1 MRLFIF
7 YFILFFSCILKTVAQ
22 NTLPFKPLF
31 MIGGSGGVSFPLTK
45 FRIGQETD
53 YLCGYKDLFIYGRPI
68 EISHVLFKNYGI
80 AASIE
85 YDHVDGN
92 SLRTDNFKNKIQ
104 QQYQDNFYILEMDS
118 KGESEGTEVMKGQL
132 GIFYTMDKPNFF
144 IRPQISIGVLSLDA
158 KRYDIFLKEKNTNQV
173 FSLRYDY
180 LNSRIDYF
188 TTDLSVRFGYK
199 LSHRFAICL
208 DASLSHFKMNLTF
221 QKDYQN
227 LYTQELTSEQFNYY
241 KNILAASTGIGFT
254 YLVSKRTTKQ
264 KTTIN

>member
-1 MRLFIF
+1 
-7 YFILFFSCILKTVAQ
+7 
-22 NTLPFKPLF
+22 
-31 MIGGSGGVSFPLTK
+31 MIGGSGGVTLPLTK

-53 YLCGYKDLFIYGRPI
+53 YLSGYKDLFIYGRPI
-68 EISHVLFKNYGI
+68 EISHVLFKNYGL

-92 SLRTDNFKNKIQ
+92 SPRTDTFKDRIQ
-104 QQYQDNFYILEMDS
+104 QQYQDNFYILEMDP
-118 KGESEGTEVMKGQL
+118 KGESEGTEVIKGQL

-144 IRPQISIGVLSLDA
+144 IRPQLSIGVLSLDT

-173 FSLRYDY
+173 YRLGYDY
-180 LNSRIDYF
+180 LNSSTGYF
-188 TTDLSVRFGYK
+188 TTDLSLRFGYK

-208 DASLSHFKMNLTF
+208 DASISHFKMDLTF

-227 LYTQELTSEQFNYY
+227 LYTQQLISEQFNYH
-241 KNILAASTGIGFT
+241 KNILSASTGIGFT
-254 YLVSKRTTKQ
+254 YLVSKRTIKQ